1 VPLYGQSEAPGAAPS
16 IPPQHPNLSSNMA
29 SFLRSASRVRPHLS
43 QNITRT
49 SCIRVARL
57 TSPTSTKQATAA
69 AAVAP
74 QEPDASEQ
82 PFFPDEPSGPTIRT
96 EIPGPQSIEAIK
108 KLTNVFDT
116 RSLNMMANYQNSY
129 GN

>member
-1 VPLYGQSEAPGAAPS
+1 
-16 IPPQHPNLSSNMA
+16 M
-29 SFLRSASRVRPHLS
+29 
-43 QNITRT
+43 
-49 SCIRVARL
+49 RVARL
-57 TSPTSTKQATAA
+57 TTPTSVKQATAA
-69 AAVAP
+69 AVASE
-74 QEPDASEQ
+74 EPDAFEQ